1 MNNYESQTKGREMT
15 PECIQA
21 KLGISN
27 FIASSQDIQE
37 VEEGGNLSINM
48 LCHLYNESLKEKGE
62 TGFLSMISLAM
73 LSGDQYGLSLHA
85 NDKGKQVFSKLS
97 LASEPQTSDKPRS
110 ADLLK
115 EWYESFKNKPSEAV
129 QGEKAM
135 IGGRKALSFRDFAM
149 GFNEA
154 NPDRRLTFRYIHKTL
169 EEWGD
174 YASQDGKD
182 WVLF

>member
-1 MNNYESQTKGREMT
+1 MNNRQSQTKGLEMT

-21 KLGISN
+21 KLDISN
-27 FIASSQDIQE
+27 FIASSKDIKE

-62 TGFLSMISLAM
+62 TGFLSMVSLAM

-97 LASEPQTSDKPRS
+97 LVSQSEASDVPRS

-115 EWYESFKNKPSEAV
+115 QWYESFQNKP
-129 QGEKAM
+129 
-135 IGGRKALSFRDFAM
+135 
-149 GFNEA
+149 
-154 NPDRRLTFRYIHKTL
+154 
-169 EEWGD
+169 
-174 YASQDGKD
+174 
-182 WVLF
+182 

>member
-1 MNNYESQTKGREMT
+1 MT

-21 KLGISN
+21 QLDISD
-27 FIASSQDIQE
+27 FIIQSKDIQE

-73 LSGDQYGLSLHA
+73 LSGEQYGLSLHS

-97 LASEPQTSDKPRS
+97 LVSEPQASDTPRS

-115 EWYESFKNKPSEAV
+115 GWYESFKNKTSEEV
-129 QGEKAM
+129 RGEKAM
-135 IGGRKALSFRDFAM
+135 VEGRKALSFRDFAM

-174 YASQDGKD
+174 YASENGKD